1 MFEETNQT
9 ETIVDTPV
17 EPTLADLEDL
27 FAEPESQPEEA
38 AAQPTEDA
46 PEEPAADEEPRYT
59 VKYNGQ
65 EMELPV
71 SELIKNAQ
79 KGMNYDHVLEERDRL
94 RNAREFQV
102 IDRYA
107 KMAGKT
113 REEVLDQLEAAE
125 RQSQLTE
132 IQQQGVPEELAQQFL
147 TMKTKLQTLEGQIQT
162 EAQEKQQLQA
172 YMELIQEYPDV
183 EEIPQEVAERIA
195 AGETPLNAYRSYEN
209 KRLKA
214 ELEAAKTNTANV
226 QKAVGSVSDDAP
238 QEILDAFEAGFDS
251 VFR

>member
-9 ETIVDTPV
+9 VVDTPV

-38 AAQPTEDA
+38 AEQQPTEDA
-46 PEEPAADEEPRYT
+46 TEEPAADEEPRYT

-214 ELEAAKTNTANV
+214 ELEAAKTTTANV